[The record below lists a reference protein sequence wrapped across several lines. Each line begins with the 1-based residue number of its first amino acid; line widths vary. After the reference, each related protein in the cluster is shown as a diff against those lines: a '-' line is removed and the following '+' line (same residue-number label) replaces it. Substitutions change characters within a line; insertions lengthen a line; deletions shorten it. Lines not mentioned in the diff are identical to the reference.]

1 MKPRRPP
8 PPKASQARRPTHAL
22 ALEHRKRLTQIE
34 MASSAWEAD
43 EQQAEW
49 YTRQIAMFAQQKQLQ
64 KAVDTYQ
71 QLVDAG
77 LRPTSYTFS
86 ALINA
91 YVLAGDVSG
100 GERVMSEMRAAGC
113 VPNVVTYTTLLKG
126 HCAVGDLD
134 AASALLLQMTTS
146 TPPVKADLRA
156 CNTFLRGAS
165 RRTYVHVAPCHAHTP
180 PPPRQAASAWAI
192 YVRRA
197 GSGACCQ
204 AGAWCLTTWPASTR
218 HDSARRASSSASCAR
233 CCATYRR
240 PATLTMR
247 AHHAHHARTPRSPCP
262 HHAHTIAHTT
272 TPRTHD
278 AYTMPTL
285 CTHHA
290 RTVRSFGHAVGCG
303 YRAARVGNDANGS
316 SCLSNGFRAH
326 APTVHA
332 HSHAERYEHLRRGSE
347 PTPRPTYPEM

>member
-1 MKPRRPP
+1 
-8 PPKASQARRPTHAL
+8 
-22 ALEHRKRLTQIE
+22 

-247 AHHAHHARTPRSPCP
+247 AHHAHHSP

-316 SCLSNGFRAH
+316 SCMSNGFRAH

>member
-1 MKPRRPP
+1 MRILGKRRKVALLVPSPGLVVHLDQGARYSPSIPP
-8 PPKASQARRPTHAL
+8 SRVSVLRVEPSRPTRSLGRA
-22 ALEHRKRLTQIE
+22 E

-43 EQQAEW
+43 QQQAEW
-49 YTRQIAMFAQQKQLQ
+49 YTRQIATFAQQKQLQ

-77 LRPTSYTFS
+77 LKPTSYTFS

-156 CNTFLRGAS
+156 CNTFLRGA
-165 RRTYVHVAPCHAHTP
+165 RRHTCIHIAPRHAHTP
-180 PPPRQAASAWAI
+180 SPPRQAASAWAI
-192 YVRRA
+192 CVRRV

-218 HDSARRASSSASCAR
+218 HASARRASSSASCAR

-240 PATLTMR
+240 PATLT
-247 AHHAHHARTPRSPCP
+247 TRSP
-262 HHAHTIAHTT
+262 
-272 TPRTHD
+272 
-278 AYTMPTL
+278 
-285 CTHHA
+285 
-290 RTVRSFGHAVGCG
+290 
-303 YRAARVGNDANGS
+303 
-316 SCLSNGFRAH
+316 
-326 APTVHA
+326 
-332 HSHAERYEHLRRGSE
+332 
-347 PTPRPTYPEM
+347 

>member
-316 SCLSNGFRAH
+316 SCMSNGFRAH